1 MPLSKGLPAQ
11 LELLKTLTLAL
22 VLLSSSPDTVRS
34 KTIYV
39 QVRANPFAIPQNIVL
54 QKRGGGNS
62 IITPERLQFNRP
74 ALVTQFQF

>member
-1 MPLSKGLPAQ
+1 MPLSKGLPA
-11 LELLKTLTLAL
+11 EPESPKTPTLTL

-34 KTIYV
+34 KTIHV

-54 QKRGGGNS
+54 QKQGGGNN

-74 ALVTQFQF
+74 ALATQF

>member
-1 MPLSKGLPAQ
+1 MPLSKGLPAE
-11 LELLKTLTLAL
+11 LELLKTPTLTL

-34 KTIYV
+34 KTIHV

-62 IITPERLQFNRP
+62 IITPERLRFNRL
-74 ALVTQFQF
+74 ALATQFQF